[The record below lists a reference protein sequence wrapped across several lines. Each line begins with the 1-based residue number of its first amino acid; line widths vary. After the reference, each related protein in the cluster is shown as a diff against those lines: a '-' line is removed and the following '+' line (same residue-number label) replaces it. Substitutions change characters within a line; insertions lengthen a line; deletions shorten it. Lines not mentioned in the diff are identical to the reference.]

1 MEDDNWPVSQGLAH
15 TARLPQHL
23 FSLSYRYGCINMSE
37 DHLHL
42 LYRPLYVFIPT
53 QIIFTQSEERNSAV
67 GGSPVNLYQLPV
79 CGFIIHSFS
88 EDHDHWD
95 TDSHYVKH
103 YSPEAIARAKGVGKP
118 NLLGQV
124 IPVYGFGIFLYIIYL
139 FFKLTSKDKPHRPGC
154 RLPILQSECTFEEM
168 PTCQLMQIQARM
180 SEKTR
185 EKRISKVIHSSARS
199 RRSTQRRE
207 ERRLKQLKEIS
218 QIMRERQLREGASP
232 EEEAEEAP
240 YTADWEGYPEET
252 YPEFDMLSRRRRF
265 PSVILEEPDQVIPTA
280 EELAERMEKEEE
292 EEDEPNACTNEEV
305 KIENNEGEKEEDDE
319 YEEEE
324 DEDENEEEE
333 DEDEIGEDQPC
344 LPKSIDED
352 DEKPEYPDEK
362 EEEQKP
368 TRRRRQITFS
378 DHRHVF
384 HYPKGGAVGCKYEE
398 EEEEE
403 HDGEEEAEEGEDDE
417 GNEEEENGDDEDCE
431 EEEEE
436 EDQRNEDG
444 QDKTEKEEED
454 PLMEAESL
462 GFNDEVE
469 CDPEEQEV
477 DLIDFLQTY
486 QPEVT
491 IISNKSESSKA
502 QASGTLRMRHKKQKV
517 KK

>member
-1 MEDDNWPVSQGLAH
+1 M
-15 TARLPQHL
+15 
-23 FSLSYRYGCINMSE
+23 
-37 DHLHL
+37 
-42 LYRPLYVFIPT
+42 
-53 QIIFTQSEERNSAV
+53 
-67 GGSPVNLYQLPV
+67 
-79 CGFIIHSFS
+79 
-88 EDHDHWD
+88 
-95 TDSHYVKH
+95 
-103 YSPEAIARAKGVGKP
+103 
-118 NLLGQV
+118 
-124 IPVYGFGIFLYIIYL
+124 
-139 FFKLTSKDKPHRPGC
+139 
-154 RLPILQSECTFEEM
+154 
-168 PTCQLMQIQARM
+168 
-180 SEKTR
+180 
-185 EKRISKVIHSSARS
+185 
-199 RRSTQRRE
+199 
-207 ERRLKQLKEIS
+207 
-218 QIMRERQLREGASP
+218 MRERQLREGASP

-240 YTADWEGYPEET
+240 YTADWEGIPQGFVLGPLLFQFFFPFNLILFTASQGYPEET
-252 YPEFDMLSRRRRF
+252 YPEFGIPSRKHRF

-292 EEDEPNACTNEEV
+292 EEDEPDDACTDEEV
-305 KIENNEGEKEEDDE
+305 KVENNEGEKEEDDKDEEE

-324 DEDENEEEE
+324 EEDVEEEEEDVEEEEEDVEEEEE

-352 DEKPEYPDEK
+352 DEKLEYPGEK

-368 TRRRRQITFS
+368 SRRRRQITFS

-403 HDGEEEAEEGEDDE
+403 HDGEEEEDDDDE

-436 EDQRNEDG
+436 EEDQRNEDG
-444 QDKTEKEEED
+444 QGETEKEEED

-477 DLIDFLQTY
+477 DLINFLQTY

-491 IISNKSESSKA
+491 VISNKSESPKA

-517 KK
+517 TKWRVCQKDNSLLFEYPLVQTYLTVNLSCLA

>member
-1 MEDDNWPVSQGLAH
+1 MAVSTCQKITFISCIVLCMSLF
-15 TARLPQHL
+15 LPKL
-23 FSLSYRYGCINMSE
+23 FLPRVKKETVRSE
-37 DHLHL
+37 
-42 LYRPLYVFIPT
+42 
-53 QIIFTQSEERNSAV
+53 V
-67 GGSPVNLYQLPV
+67 GPGHFPPSRHR
-79 CGFIIHSFS
+79 HSFS

-95 TDSHYVKH
+95 TDSHYIKH

-154 RLPILQSECTFEEM
+154 RFPILQSEYTHEEM
-168 PTCQLMQIQARM
+168 PTCQLGQMQARM
-180 SEKTR
+180 SEKAK
-185 EKRISKVIHSSARS
+185 EKRISKVVHPSARS
-199 RRSTQRRE
+199 RRSTRRRE
-207 ERRLKQLKEIS
+207 EKKLKQLKEIS
-218 QIMRERQLREGASP
+218 QMMRERQLREGASP

-252 YPEFDMLSRRRRF
+252 YPEYKMPSCRRRF

-292 EEDEPNACTNEEV
+292 EDEPDDASANEEMKV
-305 KIENNEGEKEEDDE
+305 ENDEGEKEDDDE

-324 DEDENEEEE
+324 DEDEEEE

-344 LPKSIDED
+344 LSKSIDED
-352 DEKPEYPDEK
+352 DEKLEYPDEK

-403 HDGEEEAEEGEDDE
+403 HDGEEEEEEEEDE
-417 GNEEEENGDDEDCE
+417 GNEKEENGDDEDCE

-436 EDQRNEDG
+436 DQGNEDVNG
-444 QDKTEKEEED
+444 ETEKEEED

-491 IISNKSESSKA
+491 VISSKSESPKA
-502 QASGTLRMRHKKQKV
+502 EASGTLRMRHKKQKV

>member
-1 MEDDNWPVSQGLAH
+1 MDAKGWREQLMEH
-15 TARLPQHL
+15 QH
-23 FSLSYRYGCINMSE
+23 C
-37 DHLHL
+37 
-42 LYRPLYVFIPT
+42 T
-53 QIIFTQSEERNSAV
+53 
-67 GGSPVNLYQLPV
+67 
-79 CGFIIHSFS
+79 
-88 EDHDHWD
+88 
-95 TDSHYVKH
+95 H
-103 YSPEAIARAKGVGKP
+103 YSM
-118 NLLGQV
+118 
-124 IPVYGFGIFLYIIYL
+124 
-139 FFKLTSKDKPHRPGC
+139 S
-154 RLPILQSECTFEEM
+154 
-168 PTCQLMQIQARM
+168 TCQLVQMQARM
-180 SEKTR
+180 SEKAR
-185 EKRISKVIHSSARS
+185 EKRISKVVHPSARS
-199 RRSTQRRE
+199 RRDTRRRE
-207 ERRLKQLKEIS
+207 ERKLKQLEIT
-218 QIMRERQLREGASP
+218 QMMRERQLREGASP

-252 YPEFDMLSRRRRF
+252 YPEFDMPSRRRRF

-280 EELAERMEKEEE
+280 EELAERMKEEE
-292 EEDEPNACTNEEV
+292 EEDEPDDACTNEEV
-305 KIENNEGEKEEDDE
+305 KEENNEGEKEEDDKD
-319 YEEEE
+319 EEE
-324 DEDENEEEE
+324 EEEE

-352 DEKPEYPDEK
+352 DEKLEYPGEK

-368 TRRRRQITFS
+368 SRRRQITFS

-403 HDGEEEAEEGEDDE
+403 HDGEEEEDDDDE

-436 EDQRNEDG
+436 DLRNEDG
-444 QDKTEKEEED
+444 QSETEKEEED

-491 IISNKSESSKA
+491 VISNKSESPKA

>member
-1 MEDDNWPVSQGLAH
+1 ML
-15 TARLPQHL
+15 TL
-23 FSLSYRYGCINMSE
+23 
-37 DHLHL
+37 
-42 LYRPLYVFIPT
+42 
-53 QIIFTQSEERNSAV
+53 IFQ
-67 GGSPVNLYQLPV
+67 Q
-79 CGFIIHSFS
+79 
-88 EDHDHWD
+88 
-95 TDSHYVKH
+95 
-103 YSPEAIARAKGVGKP
+103 
-118 NLLGQV
+118 
-124 IPVYGFGIFLYIIYL
+124 
-139 FFKLTSKDKPHRPGC
+139 LTSKDKPHRPGC
-154 RLPILQSECTFEEM
+154 RFPILQSEYTFEEM
-168 PTCQLMQIQARM
+168 PTCQLVQMQARM
-180 SEKTR
+180 SEKAR
-185 EKRISKVIHSSARS
+185 EKKISKVVHPSTWS
-199 RRSTQRRE
+199 RRSTRKRE
-207 ERRLKQLKEIS
+207 ERKLKQLKEIS
-218 QIMRERQLREGASP
+218 QIMRERQLREGATP

-252 YPEFDMLSRRRRF
+252 YPEFKMSSRRRRF

-292 EEDEPNACTNEEV
+292 EEDEPDDACTNEEV
-305 KIENNEGEKEEDDE
+305 KVENNEGEKEEDDE
-319 YEEEE
+319 EEDEEDEDEEEE
-324 DEDENEEEE
+324 DED
-333 DEDEIGEDQPC
+333 DIGEDQPC

-352 DEKPEYPDEK
+352 DEKLEYLDEK

-368 TRRRRQITFS
+368 TRRRQITFS

-403 HDGEEEAEEGEDDE
+403 HDGEEEEQEEEDDDE
-417 GNEEEENGDDEDCE
+417 GNEEEENGEDCEEE

-444 QDKTEKEEED
+444 QGETETEKEEED

-462 GFNDEVE
+462 GFNDDVE

-491 IISNKSESSKA
+491 VISNKSELSKA